1 MEEII
6 LIHCELQG
14 DGKSHSHAMLVTCWM
29 FLLEV
34 VLAKSD
40 VNINI
45 TLISHF

>member
-1 MEEII
+1 
-6 LIHCELQG
+6 
-14 DGKSHSHAMLVTCWM
+14 MLVTCWM

-45 TLISHF
+45 TCYATFRFFQGKKKKKERNQTW